1 VRGSL
6 DEVDGDEVSISEL
19 FEYLGTKIDP
29 APNVVLKG
37 DVGEQ
42 RVSRLVVKDV
52 PMANLFRVV
61 ETVANVDIEI
71 IDSSQE
77 GSVNDPFAGGP
88 SVRKLA
94 SSGII
99 VVSSRLP
106 NLDDPFARN
115 PSRPAV
121 KPSSKVEPV
130 ATEAP
135 SVIEEAPGFVTISTE
150 EELLDT
156 LAHLGAVI
164 VTREDG
170 TEWLYLTNS
179 SANFRGRMSQAA
191 PSPQKRQPIQTL
203 LGESL
208 KRAMPRAGPSMV
220 APFQATPSIPMKR
233 PLIFRAP
240 VRRCNSGRQAGRSFL
255 PP

>member
-1 VRGSL
+1 MKGEGFAARVDEGEFGVGVRGSL

-77 GSVNDPFAGGP
+77 GSVN
-88 SVRKLA
+88 
-94 SSGII
+94 
-99 VVSSRLP
+99 
-106 NLDDPFARN
+106 DPFARN

-233 PLIFRAP
+233 PLIS
-240 VRRCNSGRQAGRSFL
+240 SGAS
-255 PP
+255 PAM